1 MPLPDGNVTWPPKEF
16 DDYFDLLEIFDG
28 WYTGDVESLSQKYQ
42 NRPITHRAQFNGGIV
57 GLGARAWWGKP
68 PAGGEERSRLH
79 IPLAADIATLS
90 ADYLFSEAPRV
101 VLPGERS
108 KNGNTPRDRAQQ
120 RVEKI
125 INTPAFHSLLLESGE
140 VASALG
146 GTYLRLVWDQE
157 QLDAVHADSVHA
169 DAAIPTFRFGRLHEV
184 TFWTELADDN
194 GKVWRHL
201 ELHRIGAVEHALYV
215 GSRDKLGRIASVLDR
230 PETEWLIGRDDAEAR
245 NARTATPVVLQTGV
259 TGLTAAYVPN
269 MRPNKLFRKKPKLSQ
284 LGISDYSDITQIF
297 DAVDE
302 VWSSWMRDI
311 RIAKARIIVAQQYL
325 ESGGFGGGARFDY
338 DREVYEGINALTGP
352 DGKGIGITTY
362 QPDIRVEKH
371 AASVKELRDQAMR
384 SAGWTPGSAGAAD
397 SGLRTATEIKA
408 DERLSERTRDKKI
421 NYWKTLS
428 PFFLTWLQLDATLY
442 GGEKQVEEPEFR
454 FPAEAQADQE
464 SMARTNQMLYA
475 AQSASVE
482 TRVRSQHPEWD
493 GETVNTEVK
502 KIMSE
507 FGIGQAA
514 DPTKVGTVD
523 DDTTPSGEEVARM
536 RDRMER
542 EAAGETPDDDA
553 E

>member
-16 DDYFDLLEIFDG
+16 EEYFELLRIFDG
-28 WYTGDVESLSQKYQ
+28 WYVGDLDFLSTEYRH
-42 NRPITHRAQFNGGIV
+42 RPITHRAQYNGGLV
-57 GLGARAWWGKP
+57 GIGARAWWGKP
-68 PAGGEERSRLH
+68 PAAGEQRSRLH

-108 KNGNTPRDRAQQ
+108 KDGTSERDTMQDRA
-120 RVEKI
+120 EKV

-146 GTYLRLVWDQE
+146 GTYLRLVWSQD
-157 QLDAVHADSVHA
+157 QLDAVHADSVAA

-184 TFWTELADDN
+184 TFWRELADDN

-201 ELHRIGAVEHALYV
+201 EHHEPGAVEHGLYR
-215 GSRDKLGRIASVLDR
+215 GSRDKLGDLMPVKER
-230 PETEWLIGRDDAEAR
+230 PETAWLAEGVKDYEGG
-245 NARTATPVVLQTGV
+245 PVRIETGV
-259 TGLTAAYVPN
+259 KGLTAAYVPN
-269 MRPNKLFRKKPKLSQ
+269 MRPNKLFRKSPRLTQ
-284 LGISDYSDITQIF
+284 LGVSDFSDITQIF

-311 RIAKARIIVAQQYL
+311 RIAKARIIVAKQYL
-325 ESGGFGGGARFDY
+325 ESGGFGQGASFDY

-352 DGKGIGITTY
+352 DGKSIGITTF
-362 QPDIRVEKH
+362 QPDIRGDQF
-371 AASVKELRDQAMR
+371 AAAIKELRDQAMR

-428 PFFLTWLQLDATLY
+428 PFFLTWLQLDASLY
-442 GGEKQVEEPEFR
+442 GGTAPQEEPEFR

-482 TRVRSQHPEWD
+482 TRVRAQHPEWD
-493 GETVNTEVK
+493 GETVNSEVK
-502 KIMSE
+502 KIMAE
-507 FGIGQAA
+507 FGIGAAA
-514 DPTKVGTVD
+514 DPTKVGTVH
-523 DDTTPSGEEVARM
+523 DDTAPSEEDIQRM
-536 RDRMER
+536 RDQMER
-542 EAAGETPDDDA
+542 EAAGETPED
-553 E
+553 ES